1 MSRFLTITSS
11 SSANFGERKKTV
23 NIQTMKVGSITLNF
37 LLAILICMLGV
48 FYIFEVN
55 SIATKGYEIK
65 KMETQIGEL
74 KRQNENLKI
83 QAAELKSMYS
93 IEEKTK
99 DLNMVAPKDVSFL
112 SLPGNVAM
120 K

>member
-11 SSANFGERKKTV
+11 GSANFGERKKTV
-23 NIQTMKVGSITLNF
+23 NAQTLKVGNITLNF

-48 FYIFEVN
+48 SYIFEVN

-99 DLNMVAPKDVSFL
+99 NLNMVAPKDVSFL
-112 SLPGNVAM
+112 SLPGDVAM